1 MMKAILNIIDTIK
14 NYNKKKFLYFGEDTK
29 FFNNLNYKL
38 YNVKKDDISLAYS
51 FIKTNHSIFMF
62 MKRDELIGNIET
74 EKKVINKALE
84 KNYTI
89 IFDNV
94 CLNQFEGVLVNYG
107 LLIDDFIKELQ
118 NSKYS
123 QNIIITTKMKTQLKA
138 KLDDIKFNNHKYK
151 SCTLRDCK
159 E

>member
-14 NYNKKKFLYFGEDTK
+14 NYNKKKFLYFSEDTK

-89 IFDNV
+89 VIDNV
-94 CLNQFEGVLVNYG
+94 CLNQFETVLVNYG
-107 LLIDDFIKELQ
+107 LLIDDYIKEIQ
-118 NSKYS
+118 KNHHTN
-123 QNIIITTKMKTQLKA
+123 NIIVTDEMKTHLES
-138 KLDDIKFNNHKYK
+138 KLNDIKINNHKYK